1 MTEKKD
7 STDKRTAILE
17 SALALIREHGFHGAP
32 MSQVAKKAGVAA
44 GTLYLYFDSKD
55 QLIRELYTYVVDRMM
70 QAVLDGDHPELPFRD
85 RFFNFWT
92 NHYQFYIKNPA
103 YLLFSEQFTSSP
115 YGKEAT
121 LTENE
126 QFRNVIA
133 RLFRCGIAHEKLKP
147 IDTVLFGVLIHGSIL
162 NAAKAHLSGRL
173 KIGEKELNQIFE
185 IVWDGI
191 KK

>member
-1 MTEKKD
+1 MEKK
-7 STDKRTAILE
+7 TGPDKRTAILE

-32 MSQVAKKAGVAA
+32 MSLVAKKAGVAA

-70 QAVLDGDHPELPFRD
+70 QAVLQGDHPELPFKARI
-85 RFFNFWT
+85 FNFWT
-92 NHYQFYIKNPA
+92 NHYQFYIQNPA
-103 YLLFSEQFTSSP
+103 YLFFTEQFTASP
-115 YGKEAT
+115 YGKEVT
-121 LTENE
+121 IQENE
-126 QFRNVIA
+126 QFRNIIA
-133 RLFRCGIAHEKLKP
+133 RLFRCGIENKKLKP
-147 IDTVLFGVLIHGSIL
+147 IDTLLFGILIHGSIL

-173 KIGEKELNQIFE
+173 KIGKNELDQIFE